1 MKDTMKEFFEK
12 SKEEYSKF
20 LKENERPPT
29 EKEWNKIAKD
39 KKLLSNLS
47 MRYMGNMRFSKK
59 IF

>member
-1 MKDTMKEFFEK
+1 MKEFFKK
-12 SKEEYSKF
+12 SKEEYNKF

-47 MRYMGNMRFSKK
+47 MRYIGNIRFSKK